1 MMSTFL
7 FIPSIHSSHI
17 ILFCRNQ
24 RVIHETDPAISENSE
39 NVKVRRD
46 NKIKKRELHFCF
58 FYGVNSNNFRS

>member
-7 FIPSIHSSHI
+7 FIPSIHSTHI
-17 ILFCRNQ
+17 IIFCRNQ

-46 NKIKKRELHFCF
+46 NNKKENCILFLKW
-58 FYGVNSNNFRS
+58 

>member
-7 FIPSIHSSHI
+7 FIPSIRSSHI
-17 ILFCRNQ
+17 IIFCRNQ

-46 NKIKKRELHFCF
+46 NNKKENCILFLKW
-58 FYGVNSNNFRS
+58 

>member
-46 NKIKKRELHFCF
+46 NNKKENCILFLKW
-58 FYGVNSNNFRS
+58 

>member
-1 MMSTFL
+1 MMNTFL

-17 ILFCRNQ
+17 IIFCRNQ

-46 NKIKKRELHFCF
+46 NNKKENCILFLKW
-58 FYGVNSNNFRS
+58 

>member
-17 ILFCRNQ
+17 IIFCRNQ

-46 NKIKKRELHFCF
+46 NNKKENCILFLKW
-58 FYGVNSNNFRS
+58 